1 MKSMYILQTMTEI
14 YPKIL
19 SDFYD
24 PLKENSLNY
33 LELCNLGNSLDINI
47 SPQQQSN
54 VEKLT
59 RAQAN
64 SKKWFDY
71 RIGRI
76 TASKVFSV
84 VHTHDDMPSRSL
96 IMSICYPES
105 YKYKTPAISWGCSHE
120 EEAYNSYKNIMI
132 QHHPDFQLAKSG
144 LIISTEFPF
153 IGVSPDGLVLC
164 SCCGKGCVEIKC
176 SSNQR
181 DNYISEAVENDIFF
195 NRSKQ

>member
-1 MKSMYILQTMTEI
+1 MTDA

-19 SDFYD
+19 SDLYD

-59 RAQAN
+59 EAQAN
-64 SKKWFDY
+64 SKNWFDY
-71 RIGRI
+71 RSGRI
-76 TASKVFSV
+76 TASNAFSV

-96 IMSICYPES
+96 IMSICCPES

-120 EEAYNSYKNIMI
+120 EQAYNSDKNIMI
-132 QHHPDFQLAKSG
+132 QH
-144 LIISTEFPF
+144 
-153 IGVSPDGLVLC
+153 SPDELVS

-176 SSNQR
+176 PFNQR
-181 DNYISEAVENDIFF
+181 DNYISETVENDNFYLTKMNNSIKLSVTHQYYYQLQTEIHVNKSNFCDFF
-195 NRSKQ
+195 V